1 MADAA
6 ASSVILIRTVTTSAP
21 NHFTS
26 TRPLRFVLILVVL
39 ILVSAP
45 ARRAQTGAI
54 RGFPSDSVAAE
65 RQREEQFRKI
75 PDSARLKEYMSAM
88 AGEPHVAGRP
98 GSRRVAEYALQQ
110 FKSWGL
116 EARIESFEALMPWPT
131 ERVLE
136 MVAPTRVVMAIKE
149 PTVPEDPDT
158 ADADSTPV
166 FNAYSAD
173 GDATGDV
180 VYVNYGMPGDYVRL
194 KEMKVDVK
202 GKVVL
207 ARYGG
212 GWRGIKPKVAYE
224 HGAVACLIYSDP
236 RDDGYY
242 AGDVYPEGPFRPEQG
257 VQRGSVMDMPIHP
270 GDPLSPGWASEPGG
284 RRLAP
289 DASATILKIPVLPI
303 SYGDALPLLKALKG
317 PIVPPEWRGALP
329 VTYHAGPGP
338 ARVHLKLAFDWQ
350 SRPLHNVIVR
360 IEGST
365 FPDEWII
372 FGNHH
377 DAWVN
382 GADDPISGAVALM
395 ETGRGLAELLKTGWR
410 PKRTIILALWDGEE
424 WGLLGSTEWAEKHAA
439 ELKDKTAVYIN
450 SDSTG
455 KGWLNVGGSHGLQQ
469 FMNEVA
475 RDVMDPR
482 TGKPVFEEARRRQVL
497 NTPDAERGP
506 REQDKS
512 LWLAPLGSGSDYTPF
527 LQHLTL
533 ASINLAFGGESNGGI
548 YHSMYDSVHWYTK
561 FSDGDFAYG
570 RTLSQLTG
578 TMLLRLADAAV
589 LPFQF
594 RDTSDTLMRYVKELD
609 GLAASRKNARLD
621 LAPVRKA
628 VEALGRAAQDYERAY
643 ARMDGSSSAAIN
655 ARAELRPLNKLL
667 LQSEQKLG
675 DGDGL
680 PRRDWFKH
688 QIYAPG
694 FYTGYGVKTMPQIR
708 EGLEEQRPDEAGDG
722 VRKVAAAVNALAAQ
736 VQEAA
741 TLLQKVAR

>member
-1 MADAA
+1 MKGMSRSFTVVVFLLAIVL
-6 ASSVILIRTVTTSAP
+6 ASTP
-21 NHFTS
+21 G
-26 TRPLRFVLILVVL
+26 P
-39 ILVSAP
+39 
-45 ARRAQTGAI
+45 RAQSNAL
-54 RGFPSDSVAAE
+54 RGFPADAVAAE
-65 RQREEQFRKI
+65 RQREAEFRKV
-75 PDSARLKEYMSAM
+75 PDSAKLREYMAVM

-98 GSRRVAEYALQQ
+98 GSKRVADYALQQ

-116 EARIESFEALMPWPT
+116 DARIETFEALMPWPT
-131 ERVLE
+131 ERLVE
-136 MVAPTRVVMAIKE
+136 MVAPTRVTLAIKE
-149 PTVPEDPDT
+149 PALAEDPDT
-158 ADADSTPV
+158 NDADSTPV

-173 GDATGDV
+173 GDATGEV
-180 VYVNYGMPGDYVRL
+180 VYVNYGMPADYERL
-194 KEMKVDVK
+194 AEMKVDVK

-242 AGDVYPEGPFRPEQG
+242 AGDVYPVGPYRPEQG

-270 GDPLSPGWASEPGG
+270 GDPLSPGWASEPGA
-284 RRLAP
+284 RKLAR
-289 DASATILKIPVLPI
+289 DASATVLKIPVLPI
-303 SYGDALPLLKALKG
+303 SYGDALPLLKALAG
-317 PIVPPEWRGALP
+317 PVVPPEWRGALP

-338 ARVHLKLAFDWQ
+338 ATVRVKLAFDWQ

-382 GADDPISGAVALM
+382 GADDPTSGAVALM

-439 ELKDKTAVYIN
+439 ELKDKAAVYIN

-455 KGWLNVGGSHGLQQ
+455 KGWLNAGGSHGLQQ
-469 FMNEVA
+469 LMNEVA

-482 TGKPVFEEARRRQVL
+482 TGKPVFDESRRRQVL
-497 NTPDAERGP
+497 NTPESERAAREKDAGL
-506 REQDKS
+506 QLS
-512 LWLAPLGSGSDYTPF
+512 PLGSGSDYTPF

-533 ASINLAFGGESNGGI
+533 ASINVGFGGESGGGI
-548 YHSMYDSVHWYTK
+548 YHSMYDTINWYTT

-578 TMLLRLADAAV
+578 TLLLRLADAPV

-594 RDTSDTLMRYVKELD
+594 TDTAVTLGRYVTELEA
-609 GLAASRKNARLD
+609 LAKSQPNTPVD
-621 LAPVRKA
+621 LGPVRAA
-628 VEALGRAAQDYERAY
+628 VEALGRAAQRFEEAY
-643 ARMDGSSSAAIN
+643 QRVEKAPAATVSQAANLRAIN
-655 ARAELRPLNKLL
+655 KAL
-667 LQSEQKLG
+667 LQSERALG
-675 DGDGL
+675 DQRGL
-680 PRRDWFKH
+680 PRREWFKH

-708 EGLEEQRPDEAGDG
+708 EGLEERRPDETREGL
-722 VRKVAAAVNALAAQ
+722 RKVADAIGALARQ
-736 VQEAA
+736 VDEAA
-741 TLLQKVAR
+741 ALLKKALP